1 MFLAVPLID
10 SEDAVN
16 MTITVTNPAG
26 TTSTLGPFTTDTT
39 GGTFTTFT
47 PTATGNY
54 TFQLH
59 YGGQTL
65 TGSGYVGTVEQS
77 SSSPVETLS
86 VTSTQASYLPL
97 TPLPTQY
104 WQTPVNAENV
114 QNWASLTGPWLGT
127 AVSTFA
133 STGEYNASGDYN
145 PYTSAPTTSHI
156 IWTKVWMAGGV
167 AGGELG
173 NSEAGSDYWTTC
185 QYTPRYAPVIIN
197 GIEYAT
203 WYTTTTSSSNG
214 VIAIN
219 LYTGQTEWVI
229 NTQDPL
235 VFGMQ
240 VNWEN
245 PNQYGVCGP
254 YIFTS
259 GAYPGVVNVG
269 TEYNMYDA
277 TTGNYLCSIVNGTA
291 ASYYAEDNQGDIVGY
306 LINNTVGTQMVHP
319 EPGVNVP
326 VTNNGSS
333 LEMWNLTN
341 ALGQSGSALRDWGIS
356 VGQVFPWSNGLEYE
370 VQSVPTTF
378 NGASLVTMGLFGP
391 AGLGQGL
398 LEPYEI
404 SGNTLVFDRRNHF
417 CRRST
422 RLAS

>member
-1 MFLAVPLID
+1 
-10 SEDAVN
+10 
-16 MTITVTNPAG
+16 
-26 TTSTLGPFTTDTT
+26 
-39 GGTFTTFT
+39 
-47 PTATGNY
+47 
-54 TFQLH
+54 
-59 YGGQTL
+59 
-65 TGSGYVGTVEQS
+65 
-77 SSSPVETLS
+77 
-86 VTSTQASYLPL
+86 
-97 TPLPTQY
+97 
-104 WQTPVNAENV
+104 
-114 QNWASLTGPWLGT
+114 
-127 AVSTFA
+127 
-133 STGEYNASGDYN
+133 
-145 PYTSAPTTSHI
+145 
-156 IWTKVWMAGGV
+156 MAGGV

-341 ALGQSGSALRDWGIS
+341 ALGESGSALRDWGIS

-404 SGNTLVFDRRNHF
+404 SGNTLVLTGGTTSVGEVPGWQVEAGFNLNTGALMWIYNRTGLAYEPYTRIANTPTAGDGVYVTLNYANLDMVAYSLDTGAQVWTNSLDVQMADGNMPNAYDDFGLNAVVDQTYGAMYVWGFGGDVWAVNMTTGNIMWDWSTGQLSNAAANTPYGICATMGFHCRMCWRR
-417 CRRST
+417 RAVYR
-422 RLAS
+422 